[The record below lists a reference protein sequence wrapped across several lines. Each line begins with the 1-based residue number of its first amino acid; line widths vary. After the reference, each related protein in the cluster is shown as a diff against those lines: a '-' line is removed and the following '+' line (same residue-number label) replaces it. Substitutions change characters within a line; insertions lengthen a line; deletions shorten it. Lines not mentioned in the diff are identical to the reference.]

1 MRETPIDESC
11 EIHKKSLPNS
21 LLCVPDAIDC
31 NDDYVVRLGR
41 KEKTPGVVVCERVMR
56 WV

>member
-1 MRETPIDESC
+1 MNRAKYT
-11 EIHKKSLPNS
+11 KKSLPNS
-21 LLCVPDAIDC
+21 LLCVPDAIDW
-31 NDDYVVRLGR
+31 NDDYVACLGR